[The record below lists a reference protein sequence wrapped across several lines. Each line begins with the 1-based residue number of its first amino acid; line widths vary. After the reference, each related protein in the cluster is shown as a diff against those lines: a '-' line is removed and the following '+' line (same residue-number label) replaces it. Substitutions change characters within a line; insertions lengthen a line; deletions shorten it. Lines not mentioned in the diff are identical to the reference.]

1 MNTLNLLNKEK
12 SDISYEIITF
22 PDGEP
27 HIKIIDLDRKKD
39 VNIICRIANPTD
51 LFILMQV
58 GNILNRQGIIFD
70 IKITYLMSM
79 RMDRV
84 MNFNEAYSLE
94 IVASIINSLNARKV
108 KILEPHSEKT
118 LMLIK
123 RSSKIDNDILFA
135 ENNVFTTII
144 KENTYDKN
152 FFINDYL
159 KVYPDEGA
167 AGRYNAN
174 PMKDVI
180 FKKKR
185 NLSDGKIISIEPIN
199 KDLLCKSD
207 KPIMVIDDL
216 CDGGMTF
223 KLIADFLKKECPNR
237 ELNIVITHMVNP
249 KGIQTLS
256 ENYNKVYFTN
266 SYKDWN
272 KEKLPS
278 NVFITEWY

>member
-1 MNTLNLLNKEK
+1 MNTLNLINKKE

-70 IKITYLMSM
+70 IKINYLMSM

-94 IVASIINSLNARKV
+94 IVASMVNSLNARKV

-118 LMLIK
+118 LTLIK
-123 RSSKIDNDILFA
+123 RSVKINDGIL
-135 ENNVFTTII
+135 IR
-144 KENTYDKN
+144 
-152 FFINDYL
+152 DYL

-167 AGRYNAN
+167 AKRYNAN
-174 PMKDVI
+174 PMTDVI
-180 FKKKR
+180 FRKKR
-185 NLSDGKIISIEPIN
+185 NLSDGRIISIEPIN
-199 KDLLCKSD
+199 PDVLHKST
-207 KPIMVIDDL
+207 KAVMVIDDL

-223 KLIADFLKKECPNR
+223 KLIADYLKKEIPNR
-237 ELNIVITHMVNP
+237 EKSIVVTHMVNP
-249 KGIQTLS
+249 KGIETLS
-256 ENYNKVYFTN
+256 ANYDNVAFTN
-266 SYKDWN
+266 SYKDWEN
-272 KEKLPS
+272 EDLPL
-278 NVFITEWY
+278 NVSVLKV

>member
-1 MNTLNLLNKEK
+1 MNTLNLINKEK

-27 HIKIIDLDRKKD
+27 HIKLIDLDRKKD
-39 VNIICRIANPTD
+39 VSIICRIANPTD
-51 LFILMQV
+51 LFILMQI

-84 MNFNEAYSLE
+84 MGFNEAYSLE
-94 IVASIINSLNARKV
+94 IVANMINSLNARKI

-123 RSSKIDNDILFA
+123 RSVSIS
-135 ENNVFTTII
+135 ETFTG
-144 KENTYDKN
+144 D
-152 FFINDYL
+152 FL

-167 AGRYNAN
+167 AKRYNAN
-174 PMKDVI
+174 PMEDVI

-185 NLSDGKIISIEPIN
+185 NLSDGRIISIEPIN
-199 KDLLCKSD
+199 PDVLHKTY

-216 CDGGMTF
+216 CDGGSTF
-223 KLIADFLKKECPNR
+223 KLIANYLNEVVPDQER
-237 ELNIVITHMVNP
+237 NIVVTHMVNP

-256 ENYNKVYFTN
+256 AHYDKVFFTN
-266 SYKDWN
+266 SYRDWD
-272 KEKLPS
+272 KEDLPS
-278 NVFITEWY
+278 NVTIINL

>member
-1 MNTLNLLNKEK
+1 MNTLNLINKEE
-12 SDISYEIITF
+12 SDISYEIIIF

-27 HIKIIDLDRKKD
+27 HIKLIDLDRKKD
-39 VNIICRIANPTD
+39 INIICRIANPTD

-84 MNFNEAYSLE
+84 MSFNEAYSLE
-94 IVASIINSLNARKV
+94 IVANMINSLNARKV

-118 LMLIK
+118 LTLIK
-123 RSSKIDNDILFA
+123 RSSKINDDIL
-135 ENNVFTTII
+135 IS
-144 KENTYDKN
+144 
-152 FFINDYL
+152 DYL

-167 AGRYNAN
+167 AERYNAN
-174 PMKDVI
+174 PMTDVI

-185 NLSDGKIISIEPIN
+185 NLSDGRIISIEPIN
-199 KDLLCKSD
+199 PDVLHKTY

-223 KLIADFLKKECPNR
+223 KLIADYLNEVVPNQ
-237 ELNIVITHMVNP
+237 EKNIMVTHMVNP
-249 KGIQTLS
+249 KGIGILS
-256 ENYNKVYFTN
+256 ANYDNVTFTN
-266 SYKDWN
+266 SYKNWEIEN
-272 KEKLPS
+272 LPPNIS
-278 NVFITEWY
+278 VLKV

>member
-1 MNTLNLLNKEK
+1 MNILNLINKEK

-27 HIKIIDLDRKKD
+27 HIKLIDLDRKKD
-39 VNIICRIANPTD
+39 VNVICRIANPTD

-84 MNFNEAYSLE
+84 MSFNEAYSLE
-94 IVASIINSLNARKV
+94 IIANMINSLNARKV

-118 LMLIK
+118 LTLIK
-123 RSSKIDNDILFA
+123 RSHKIDDGILLM
-135 ENNVFTTII
+135 
-144 KENTYDKN
+144 
-152 FFINDYL
+152 DYL
-159 KVYPDEGA
+159 RVYPDEGA
-167 AGRYNAN
+167 AERYNAN
-174 PMKDVI
+174 PMTDVI

-185 NLSDGKIISIEPIN
+185 NLSDGRIISIEPIN
-199 KDLLCKSD
+199 PDILHKST

-223 KLIADFLKKECPNR
+223 KLIADYLKKEVPDLER
-237 ELNIVITHMVNP
+237 NIVVTHMVNP
-249 KGIQTLS
+249 KGIETLS
-256 ENYNKVYFTN
+256 ANYDSVTFTN
-266 SYKDWN
+266 SYKNWEN
-272 KEKLPS
+272 EKLPS
-278 NVFITEWY
+278 NVSVLKV

>member
-1 MNTLNLLNKEK
+1 MKTLNLINKNE

-27 HIKIIDLDRKKD
+27 HIKLNNLDRKEE
-39 VNIICRIANPTD
+39 VLVLCRITNPTD

-58 GNILNRQGIIFD
+58 GNILNRQGITFGL
-70 IKITYLMSM
+70 KITYLMSM

-84 MNFNEAYSLE
+84 ISFEEAYSLE
-94 IVASIINSLNARKV
+94 IVANMINSLNPLSV
-108 KILEPHSEKT
+108 EIIEPHSQKT
-118 LMLIK
+118 SILI
-123 RSSKIDNDILFA
+123 
-135 ENNVFTTII
+135 NNCI
-144 KENTYDKN
+144 ES
-152 FFINDYL
+152 INYHTVSMGCL
-159 KVYPDEGA
+159 KVYPDAGA
-167 AGRYNAN
+167 AKRYCASS
-174 PMKDVI
+174 DTCVI
-180 FKKKR
+180 FEKKR
-185 NLSDGKIISIEPIN
+185 DLNNGKIISIEPIN
-199 KDLLCKSD
+199 KDLLYESD

-237 ELNIVITHMVNP
+237 ELNIAVTHMVNP

-278 NVFITEWY
+278 NVFITELC

>member
-1 MNTLNLLNKEK
+1 MNTLNLINKEE
-12 SDISYEIITF
+12 SDISYEVIAF

-51 LFILMQV
+51 LFILMQI

-70 IKITYLMSM
+70 IKINYLMSM

-84 MNFNEAYSLE
+84 MSFNEAYSLE
-94 IVASIINSLNARKV
+94 IVANTINSLNARKV

-118 LMLIK
+118 LTLIK
-123 RSSKIDNDILFA
+123 RSNKINNGIL
-135 ENNVFTTII
+135 IS
-144 KENTYDKN
+144 DH
-152 FFINDYL
+152 L

-167 AGRYNAN
+167 AERYNAN
-174 PMKDVI
+174 PMTDVI

-185 NLSDGKIISIEPIN
+185 NLSDGKITSIEPIN
-199 KDLLCKSD
+199 PYVLYKSD

-223 KLIADFLKKECPNR
+223 KLIADYLRKEVPNR
-237 ELNIVITHMVNP
+237 EKNIMITHMVNP
-249 KGIQTLS
+249 KGIETLS
-256 ENYNKVYFTN
+256 VNYDSVIFTN
-266 SYKDWN
+266 SYKNWENED
-272 KEKLPS
+272 LPTNIS
-278 NVFITEWY
+278 VLKV

>member
-1 MNTLNLLNKEK
+1 MNTLNLINKEK

-27 HIKIIDLDRKKD
+27 HIKLIDLDRKKD
-39 VNIICRIANPTD
+39 VNIICRISNPTD

-84 MNFNEAYSLE
+84 MSFNEAYALE
-94 IVASIINSLNARKV
+94 IVANMINSLNARKV

-118 LMLIK
+118 LTLIK
-123 RSSKIDNDILFA
+123 KSNK
-135 ENNVFTTII
+135 
-144 KENTYDKN
+144 
-152 FFINDYL
+152 INDCIYYSLISNYL

-167 AGRYNAN
+167 AERYNAN
-174 PMKDVI
+174 PMIDII

-199 KDLLCKSD
+199 KNLLYKSD
-207 KPIMVIDDL
+207 IPIMVIDDL

-237 ELNIVITHMVNP
+237 ELNITVTHMVNH
-249 KGIQTLS
+249 KGIQILS

-266 SYKDWN
+266 SYKNWEN
-272 KEKLPS
+272 EELPL
-278 NVFITEWY
+278 NVSVLKV

>member
-39 VNIICRIANPTD
+39 VNVICRIANPTD

-94 IVASIINSLNARKV
+94 IVANMINSLNARKV

-123 RSSKIDNDILFA
+123 RSSKIDNDILLS
-135 ENNVFTTII
+135 
-144 KENTYDKN
+144 
-152 FFINDYL
+152 DYL

-167 AGRYNAN
+167 AGRYNAY

-199 KDLLCKSD
+199 KDLLYKSD

-223 KLIADFLKKECPNR
+223 KLIADYLNEVVPNH
-237 ELNIVITHMVNP
+237 ELNITVTHMVNP

-266 SYKDWN
+266 SYKDWS

-278 NVFITEWY
+278 NVFVIDWNKEKLPLSVFIAN

>member
-39 VNIICRIANPTD
+39 VNVICRIANPTD

-94 IVASIINSLNARKV
+94 IVASMINSLNARKV

-123 RSSKIDNDILFA
+123 RSNGVNDNILLG
-135 ENNVFTTII
+135 
-144 KENTYDKN
+144 
-152 FFINDYL
+152 DYL

-167 AGRYNAN
+167 AERYNAI
-174 PMKDVI
+174 PVKDVI

-185 NLSDGKIISIEPIN
+185 NLSDGRIISIEPIN
-199 KDLLCKSD
+199 KDLLYISD
-207 KPIMVIDDL
+207 KPILVIDDL

-237 ELNIVITHMVNP
+237 ELNITVTHMVNP

-278 NVFITEWY
+278 NVFITEYF

>member
-1 MNTLNLLNKEK
+1 MKTLDLINKEK

-27 HIKIIDLDRKKD
+27 HINLNNLDRKKE
-39 VNIICRIANPTD
+39 VLVLCRITNPTD

-70 IKITYLMSM
+70 ILITYLMSM

-108 KILEPHSEKT
+108 NILEPHSEKT

-123 RSSKIDNDILFA
+123 RSSKIDNDILLH
-135 ENNVFTTII
+135 
-144 KENTYDKN
+144 
-152 FFINDYL
+152 DYL

-167 AGRYNAN
+167 AERYNAS
-174 PMKDVI
+174 PLTDII

-185 NLSDGKIISIEPIN
+185 NLSDGRIISIEPIN
-199 KDLLCKSD
+199 KNLLYKPD

-223 KLIADFLKKECPNR
+223 KLIADFLKKEFPNH
-237 ELNIVITHMVNP
+237 ELNISVTHMVNP

-266 SYKDWN
+266 SYKDWS

-278 NVFITEWY
+278 NVFVTDLF